1 MEQIG
6 GVEDSASTGGYL
18 LVAQA
23 VDLVDELLLTGS
35 GVADVGVGVAE
46 GRYHHTA
53 LCVNYFIL
61 WAGHRALGH
70 IPETRD
76 SFALDREVSVP
87 QGADL
92 VHLGALLAQNAFRND
107 SDQFA
112 DVGDYGHL
120 MNSIDF
126 WMSGCI

>member
-35 GVADVGVGVAE
+35 GVADVGVGVA
-46 GRYHHTA
+46 RRPVSPYRPLRH
-53 LCVNYFIL
+53 YFIL
-61 WAGHRALGH
+61 WAGHRALGFS
-70 IPETRD
+70 RNQRN

>member
-6 GVEDSASTGGYL
+6 GVEDSASAGGYL

-35 GVADVGVGVAE
+35 GVADVRVRVAE

-53 LCVNYFIL
+53 LCVNHFIL
-61 WAGHRALGH
+61 RAGRRTIGH
-70 IPETRD
+70 IPESGD
-76 SFALDREVSVP
+76 SFALDCEIGVL

-112 DVGDYGHL
+112 DVCDYGHL